1 MVHKAAR
8 SEVWCATLK
17 ARDGMVESLQVLT
30 RARAS
35 ALKARKT
42 AIEQIRSLIVSA
54 SDSALA
60 ARIALEALS
69 GCYQD
74 LDAAIGAI
82 LEEKCVSS
90 QGTVQLMIRV
100 GDNPERLKQ
109 RVVVLLCGVA
119 ARPASSGLTTLHRL
133 NRGAGRAAA
142 NSAIH
147 IVAPGRL
154 RTDDRTRA

>member
-1 MVHKAAR
+1 MHDDNRPPRPQV
-8 SEVWCATLK
+8 TLHQ
-17 ARDGMVESLQVLT
+17 G
-30 RARAS
+30 RARPAS
-35 ALKARKT
+35 ATPRSPTHIALK
-42 AIEQIRSLIVSA
+42 
-54 SDSALA
+54 ALA
-60 ARIALEALS
+60 AR
-69 GCYQD
+69 YQD
-74 LDAAIGAI
+74 LDDKVGELDAAIGAI
-82 LEEKCVSS
+82 LEEVAPLLLEEKCVSS

-119 ARPASSGLTTLHRL
+119 ARPASSELTTLHRL

>member
-1 MVHKAAR
+1 MAHKAAR
-8 SEVWCATLK
+8 SRARYVTVK
-17 ARDGMVESLQVLT
+17 GRDGMVESLQVLT

-35 ALKARKT
+35 ALKARK
-42 AIEQIRSLIVSA
+42 AVIEQIRSLIVSA
-54 SDSALA
+54 SDPALA

-69 GCYQD
+69 GRYQD

-82 LEEKCVSS
+82 LEEKCIGS
-90 QGTVQLMIRV
+90 QGTVQLMISV
-100 GDNPERLKQ
+100 GDNLERLKQ

-119 ARPASSGLTTLHRL
+119 ACPASSGLTTLYRL
-133 NRGAGRAAA
+133 NRGAFRAA

-147 IVAPGRL
+147 IAAPGRL